1 MYRGRH
7 CILAVLLCSLF
18 SLSVDISE
26 GVKSSVIVV
35 SFLVAVS
42 PILKT
47 LTESISTDTIWAMTV
62 RHNTHTQSYCM
73 L

>member
-1 MYRGRH
+1 M
-7 CILAVLLCSLF
+7 
-18 SLSVDISE
+18 DISE

-62 RHNTHTQSYCM
+62 RHARTHTELLYAM
-73 L
+73 NL